1 MKIIF
6 HLIIFIFLTILTQVG
21 GIIYLAS
28 ITLIRRNKRILQL
41 FVFLILYALSTFL
54 IIPTIAPYFGREKIK
69 ESQNV
74 KLHSIFYKIAN
85 RNYVRPELNSIIEN
99 IGNSISRKHPGLKLT
114 ILDANFP
121 FKDGFPLLP
130 HLSHNDGKKVDISLM
145 YRTKEGVLTN
155 EKPSNSG
162 YGVFENPLKNEINQ
176 TTICKNNGAWQYDY
190 PKYLTFGK
198 NLDLEFSA
206 NTTKDLIQSILENN
220 EIQKIFLEPHLK
232 NRLNINSEKMRFHG
246 CRAVR
251 HDDHLHLQIQ

>member
-6 HLIIFIFLTILTQVG
+6 HFIIFIFLTILTQVG

-41 FVFLILYALSTFL
+41 FVFPILYALSTFL

-74 KLHSIFYKIAN
+74 KLHSVFYKIAN
-85 RNYVRPELNSIIEN
+85 RNYVRPELNGIIEN

-145 YRTKEGVLTN
+145 YKTKEGVLTN

-190 PKYLTFGK
+190 PKYLTLGK

-206 NTTKDLIQSILENN
+206 NATKDLISSILKNN

-232 NRLNINSEKMRFHG
+232 HRLNINSEKMRFHG

-251 HDDHLHLQIQ
+251 HDDHLHLQI

>member
-1 MKIIF
+1 M
-6 HLIIFIFLTILTQVG
+6 
-21 GIIYLAS
+21 
-28 ITLIRRNKRILQL
+28 
-41 FVFLILYALSTFL
+41 
-54 IIPTIAPYFGREKIK
+54 
-69 ESQNV
+69 
-74 KLHSIFYKIAN
+74 
-85 RNYVRPELNSIIEN
+85 NSIIEN

-130 HLSHNDGKKVDISLM
+130 HLSHNDGKKSDISLM
-145 YRTKEGVLTN
+145 YKTKEGVLTN

-190 PKYLTFGK
+190 PKYLTLGK
-198 NLDLEFSA
+198 NLDLEFSENA
-206 NTTKDLIQSILENN
+206 TKDLIQSILENN

>member
-6 HLIIFIFLTILTQVG
+6 HFIIFIFLTILTQVG

-54 IIPTIAPYFGREKIK
+54 IIPTFAPYFGREKIK

-74 KLHSIFYKIAN
+74 ELHSVFYKIAN
-85 RNYVRPELNSIIEN
+85 RNYVRPELNGIIEN

-121 FKDGFPLLP
+121 FKEGFPLLP
-130 HLSHNDGKKVDISLM
+130 HLSHNDGKKSDISLM
-145 YRTKEGVLTN
+145 YKTKEGVLTN

-190 PKYLTFGK
+190 PKYLTLGK

-206 NTTKDLIQSILENN
+206 NATKDLIQSILENN